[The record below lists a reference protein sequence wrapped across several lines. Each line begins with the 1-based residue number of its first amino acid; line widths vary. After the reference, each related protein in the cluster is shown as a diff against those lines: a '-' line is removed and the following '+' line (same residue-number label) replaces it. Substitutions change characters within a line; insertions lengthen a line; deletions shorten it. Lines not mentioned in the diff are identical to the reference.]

1 MPYWGGRKM
10 VTVAVTGSKGFIG
23 RNLLE
28 GFSHVPG
35 IEVRSYDFDSTD
47 DLSNII
53 NGVDIIFHLA
63 GVNRPEN
70 PEDFARGN
78 TGLTKEIIDI
88 LTYLNQHPAIVFT
101 SSAQATLD
109 NPYGKSKK
117 AAEDVLIEYQQRTTA
132 GVYIYRLP
140 GVFGKWS
147 RPDYNTVVATFCHN
161 IARDVEIQISD
172 PDRKLELVY
181 IDDVVKEFVTLLSS
195 DVHTGLNRRD
205 ITPVHRISLGQL
217 ADELYEFRK
226 MRNTLL
232 IPDFQDRFLQ
242 CLYATYL
249 SFLPEEGFSY
259 LTELRTD
266 ERGSL
271 SELLKSQQFGQIFVS
286 TTHPGIIRGNHY
298 HNTKT
303 EKFIVIK
310 GKGLIR
316 FRDIRSDQII
326 SYEVNGHQPEI
337 VDIPPGY
344 THSIENIGVD
354 DMITLFWA
362 SQLFDQENP
371 DTYYCEV

>member
-1 MPYWGGRKM
+1 M

-28 GFSHVPG
+28 GLSHIPG
-35 IEVRSYDFDSTD
+35 IEVRSYDYDSTD
-47 DLSNII
+47 NLSNII
-53 NGVDIIFHLA
+53 DGADIIYHLA
-63 GVNRPEN
+63 GVNRPNNFEEFTSGN
-70 PEDFARGN
+70 PGFTR
-78 TGLTKEIIDI
+78 EIIEI
-88 LTYLNQHPAIVFT
+88 LTRLKQKSVIVFA
-101 SSAQATLD
+101 SSTQAILD
-109 NPYGKSKK
+109 NPYGNSKK
-117 AAEDVLIEYQQRTTA
+117 AAEDVLIEYQQQTGG

-147 RPDYNTVVATFCHN
+147 RPNYNTVVATFCHN
-161 IARDVEIQISD
+161 IARNMDIQISD
-172 PDRKLELVY
+172 PDRELELVY
-181 IDDVVKEFVTLLSS
+181 IDDVVKEFVALLAS
-195 DVHTGLNRRD
+195 DDHIGLNRWD
-205 ITPVHRISLGQL
+205 ITPVQRISLGQL
-217 ADELYEFRK
+217 AGKLYEFRK

-232 IPDFQDRFLQ
+232 IPDFQDPFMQ

-259 LTELRTD
+259 RPELRAD

-316 FRDIRSDQII
+316 FRDIRSDQIV
-326 SYEVNGHQPEI
+326 SYEVNGDQPEI

-344 THSIENIGVD
+344 THSIENIGED
-354 DMITLFWA
+354 EMITLFWA
-362 SQLFDQENP
+362 SQLFDQENQ

>member
-1 MPYWGGRKM
+1 M
-10 VTVAVTGSKGFIG
+10 VTVAVTGSKGCIG
-23 RNLLE
+23 KNLLE

-35 IEVRSYDFDSTD
+35 IEVRAYDYDNSD

-53 NGVDIIFHLA
+53 DGVDIIYHLA